1 MDDVQI
7 SFVKF
12 HFVIK
17 VKLVKVC
24 AVFLIPVLDFLNLK
38 KLQCKEL

>member
-12 HFVIK
+12 YFVI
-17 VKLVKVC
+17 VVKVC

-38 KLQCKEL
+38 KTSM